1 MGLSIHSLGWGGA
14 QAEAAEEW
22 RRRLPKNL
30 SFLSLAAT
38 RAVSVVTSPLVGGVH
53 G

>member
-1 MGLSIHSLGWGGA
+1 MGLSIHSLG

-38 RAVSVVTSPLVGGVH
+38 RAVSVVTSPLVGGVRW
-53 G
+53 